1 MNVAF
6 LRKSLLT
13 FATRGL
19 SAAGTF
25 GLTFTLGVL
34 LGVYQTGLF
43 MTGISC
49 LMGMKV
55 FGCFGMENAVLRFGG
70 IHVGERDQDNVN
82 THFFCSILVSLLIS
96 VPLAIVV
103 FWGTCW
109 ISDVLFHNQDLIT
122 VFHWVAIEFPLLV
135 VSLLICAWM
144 RAFNLSEVSS
154 FFEIGMLSLFT
165 SLTIWCSHFLGV
177 PLSAGFCMH
186 ALVIMTS
193 IMILVGLG
201 IIGWRGVRIPT
212 SFTTISP
219 FMKSL
224 WTYFQIDFVFYL
236 TQWGGLVAL
245 GYFVNSSAVGIFSI
259 AHRLAFTVNFILT
272 VFDSIVAPRFA
283 HMSSISDHAG
293 IKRLALDTTK
303 YMTFFSTPIVALLVF
318 APSWVLAFFGDG
330 FEAGKYSLILLAL
343 AQFVNVLTGPAVFM
357 LTMSGYHALMKNI
370 LLIAS
375 VIGVLCYVV
384 LVPALGS
391 LGAALAI
398 FIIMAFQNIVAAWAV
413 NNKMNINLLGWW
425 KKSPAQHG

>member
-6 LRKSLLT
+6 LRKSLRT

-19 SAAGTF
+19 SASGTF
-25 GLTFTLGVL
+25 GLTFTLGGL
-34 LGVYQTGLF
+34 LGIYQTGIF
-43 MTGISC
+43 MTGLSC

-70 IHVGERDQDNVN
+70 VYVGERDQDNVN
-82 THFFCSILVSLLIS
+82 THFFCSILVALLIS
-96 VPLAIVV
+96 IPLAVAV
-103 FWGTCW
+103 FLGSSW
-109 ISDVLFHNQDLIT
+109 ISDALFHNHDLVA

-165 SLTIWCSHFLGV
+165 SLMTWCSYFVGLS
-177 PLSAGFCMH
+177 LSAGFCMH
-186 ALVIMTS
+186 ALVVVTFV
-193 IMILVGLG
+193 MILIGLG
-201 IIGWRGVRIPT
+201 VIGWHGVRIPT
-212 SFTTISP
+212 SITTIHP

-224 WTYFQIDFVFYL
+224 WTYFQIDLVFYL
-236 TQWGGLVAL
+236 TQWGGLVTL
-245 GYFVNSSAVGIFSI
+245 GYFVNSFAVGIFSI

-283 HMSSISDHAG
+283 HMSSANDHAG
-293 IKRLALDTTK
+293 IKKLALDTTR
-303 YMTFFSTPIVALLVF
+303 YMTWFAAPIVALLVF
-318 APSWVLAFFGDG
+318 APAWVLAFFGEG

-343 AQFVNVLTGPAVFM
+343 AQFVNVLTGPAVFI
-357 LTMSGYHALMKNI
+357 LTMSGYHTLMKNI

-384 LVPALGS
+384 LVPALGV

-413 NNKMNINLLGWW
+413 NNKMNINLLSWW
-425 KKSPAQHG
+425 KKSPVQHG